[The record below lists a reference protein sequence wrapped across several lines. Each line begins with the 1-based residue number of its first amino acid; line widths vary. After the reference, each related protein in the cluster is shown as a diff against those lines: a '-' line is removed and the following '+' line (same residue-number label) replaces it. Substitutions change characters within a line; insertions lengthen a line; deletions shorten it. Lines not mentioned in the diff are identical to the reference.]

1 MAGARAWLR
10 SARQEPLLRNASFVG
25 GGTTLGHALVFL
37 ALPALT
43 RLYSPR
49 LLGAFGVYTSVLSI
63 LLAVA
68 MLGME
73 QVVPLPK
80 SERQARAVIKL
91 AVSALM
97 GTSLLTLVAVI
108 LWRRDLAGILH
119 NDTLSDGLLFLPFS
133 LLAAGLYIVLSQWAT
148 RIGEFKRMGIT
159 RFTQRAVQVSVQ
171 VAGGALIGGPI
182 PLFLGDALGRSIGTG
197 SLIKTLPRAE
207 HRVRAR
213 EAVSALRR
221 YSRFSYLYVPATLSD
236 VSARQLPLLMMSSLY
251 GARQAGFYAVMQPAI
266 GIPITLIGQA
276 IAQAYL
282 HEIAKLASH
291 NPASLPL
298 ALRRA
303 TIRLAQIGI
312 PVVALLT
319 LPAPFLFPLILGS
332 TWRTVGIFTALLFPL
347 VACQFVVAPLTST
360 LSVLERQG
368 ILLLGY
374 SAQLAIAL
382 LAFFGSASAGYSPKV
397 AVGIL
402 SVGEAI
408 AYVAIGLAI
417 RTAAKRL
424 ADGKRAIEG
433 QLPSAR
439 IGYKTFAE
447 DG

>member
-10 SARQEPLLRNASFVG
+10 NVRQEPLLRNASYVG

-63 LLAVA
+63 LLAIA

-73 QVVPLPK
+73 QVVPIPK
-80 SERQARAVIKL
+80 SEREARAVIKL
-91 AVSALM
+91 AVSALT
-97 GTSLLTLVAVI
+97 GTTVLTLAAVI

-119 NDTLSDGLLFLPFS
+119 NDSLNAGLLFLPFS

-148 RIGEFKRMGIT
+148 RIGDFKRMGIT
-159 RFTQRAVQVSVQ
+159 RFSQRAAQVSVQ
-171 VAGGALIGGPI
+171 VGGGAFIGGPI

-207 HRVRAR
+207 HSVTGR
-213 EAVSALRR
+213 EAVSALKR
-221 YSRFSYLYVPATLSD
+221 YSRFAYLYVPATLSD
-236 VSARQLPLLMMSSLY
+236 ASARQLPLLMMSGLY

-282 HEIAKLASH
+282 HEIAKLAVH
-291 NPASLPL
+291 DPASLPL

-303 TIRLAQIGI
+303 TIRLAQLGI
-312 PVVALLT
+312 PTVALLT
-319 LPAPFLFPLILGS
+319 LPAPLVFPFVLGS
-332 TWRTVGIFTALLFPL
+332 TWRTVGIFTALLFPMA
-347 VACQFVVAPLTST
+347 ACQFVVAPLTST
-360 LSVLERQG
+360 LLVLERQG

-374 SAQLAIAL
+374 SAL
-382 LAFFGSASAGYSPKV
+382 LGVSLIAFFGSASAGYSAEV

-408 AYVAIGLAI
+408 VYVMIGLAV
-417 RTAAKRL
+417 RTVARQFAAKQVALDRNPPDRSGHKTC
-424 ADGKRAIEG
+424 AEEG
-433 QLPSAR
+433 
-439 IGYKTFAE
+439 
-447 DG
+447 